1 MPVAGKLPRPPLMDE
16 RILPV
21 VDGEWRT
28 ALEIYA
34 VFGEEGPYAT
44 KNALARLARAGKIER
59 RYDPLGI
66 GFISRYRKIPG
77 TAASA

>member
-1 MPVAGKLPRPPLMDE
+1 MDE

-28 ALEIYA
+28 AREIYA
-34 VFGEEGPYAT
+34 MFDQEGPEAT
-44 KNALARLARAGKIER
+44 RHALARLAAADKIER

-66 GFISRYRKIPG
+66 GFISRYRRIPD